1 MNSSLCGFQK
11 DFKKIFK
18 NYNRFDIGAIGEF
31 DVDVLTEQYAGEQA
45 ARRICPNWRGG
56 YYYSVH
62 TKKDSAGALGLLF
75 VSKWA
80 SARWAEEFAAIY
92 AQGIQQRYKRAEAP
106 AGSDLPAEMKKLQS
120 LGGDHTWNTE
130 DGAVTVG
137 VKGDTVLVTE
147 SLDAAITDQFR
158 RAVLGEKETH

>member
-1 MNSSLCGFQK
+1 
-11 DFKKIFK
+11 
-18 NYNRFDIGAIGEF
+18 
-31 DVDVLTEQYAGEQA
+31 
-45 ARRICPNWRGG
+45 
-56 YYYSVH
+56 
-62 TKKDSAGALGLLF
+62 
-75 VSKWA
+75 
-80 SARWAEEFAAIY
+80 
-92 AQGIQQRYKRAEAP
+92 
-106 AGSDLPAEMKKLQS
+106 MKKLQS